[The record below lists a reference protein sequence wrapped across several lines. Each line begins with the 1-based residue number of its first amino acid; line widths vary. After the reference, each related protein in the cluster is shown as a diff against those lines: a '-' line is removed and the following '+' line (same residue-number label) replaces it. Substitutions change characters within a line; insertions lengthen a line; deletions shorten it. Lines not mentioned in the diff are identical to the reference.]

1 MSALDTVL
9 VGLVVLPSVAGA
21 VLLGTGRP
29 ADRWAFPL
37 GIGVAVVTLGLAM
50 AAAVGRPELS
60 GGFLAGIPA
69 GLRVDGLSAVLVLTV
84 TAVLPAVLV
93 FAAGDLPRDGTRAR
107 FVGLMLL
114 FAAAMLVT
122 VTATTL
128 LTLLMAWEVMG
139 ATSYA
144 LIGFRWHETRR
155 ATSGAVAF
163 LTTRAGDLGL
173 YVAAGAALAGG
184 AGGLSLD
191 ALADLPSGWV
201 DVTAAGVVL
210 AALGKSAQLPFS
222 FWLSRAMDGPSPVSA
237 MLHSA
242 TMVAAGA
249 YLLLRLQPLLAT
261 TGWAATLVVWAGA
274 ATALLLGAVAVV
286 QRELK
291 QLLAASTC
299 AQIGFMVVAA
309 GAGGVTAGAAHLV
322 AHAAT
327 KSLLFLAAGAW
338 LTVVGTER
346 LAALRGVGG
355 RWPVVGTTFVVGA
368 AALAGLA
375 PLSLWASKDRI
386 LAAALHTSTPLYLT
400 GLAATA
406 VSAAYAS
413 RAAVFV
419 LGRPTPGTGTTGGS
433 TGDGSPRDTG
443 SAHTGSPAGTEAG
456 RPPASIGGMRPALQA
471 PLVPLAAAAAGLGAF
486 AVPGVWSAFTG
497 FTATGGMGITPR
509 WWEYLASALLAL
521 GAVGAVAV
529 VVRRIGDVPG
539 QARLADWLGLERV
552 AVNGFATPVLRG
564 AHAAAAFDDR
574 VVAGAV
580 RAVAGLARA
589 LSRLATTRGERG
601 VEAGVR
607 AVTAGAR
614 TLGGLARRPQ
624 TGQLH
629 QYYAQAVVLLAA
641 LALLLAVLSAVPE

>member
-1 MSALDTVL
+1 MSAMTAVL
-9 VGLVVLPSVAGA
+9 VGLVVLPSVTGA

-37 GIGVAVVTLGLAM
+37 GIGVAVVALGLAV

-60 GGFLAGIPA
+60 DGFLAGIPA
-69 GLRVDGLSAVLVLTV
+69 GLRVDGLSAVLVVTV
-84 TAVLPAVLV
+84 TAVLLAVLV

-163 LTTRAGDLGL
+163 LTTRAADLGL

-191 ALADLPSGWV
+191 ALADLPAGWV

-249 YLLLRLQPLLAT
+249 YLLLRLHPLLSA
-261 TGWAATLVVWAGA
+261 TGWATTLVVWAGV

-299 AQIGFMVVAA
+299 AQ
-309 GAGGVTAGAAHLV
+309 
-322 AHAAT
+322 
-327 KSLLFLAAGAW
+327 
-338 LTVVGTER
+338 VG
-346 LAALRGVGG
+346 
-355 RWPVVGTTFVVGA
+355 
-368 AALAGLA
+368 
-375 PLSLWASKDRI
+375 
-386 LAAALHTSTPLYLT
+386 
-400 GLAATA
+400 
-406 VSAAYAS
+406 
-413 RAAVFV
+413 
-419 LGRPTPGTGTTGGS
+419 
-433 TGDGSPRDTG
+433 
-443 SAHTGSPAGTEAG
+443 
-456 RPPASIGGMRPALQA
+456 
-471 PLVPLAAAAAGLGAF
+471 
-486 AVPGVWSAFTG
+486 
-497 FTATGGMGITPR
+497 
-509 WWEYLASALLAL
+509 
-521 GAVGAVAV
+521 
-529 VVRRIGDVPG
+529 
-539 QARLADWLGLERV
+539 
-552 AVNGFATPVLRG
+552 
-564 AHAAAAFDDR
+564 
-574 VVAGAV
+574 
-580 RAVAGLARA
+580 
-589 LSRLATTRGERG
+589 
-601 VEAGVR
+601 
-607 AVTAGAR
+607 
-614 TLGGLARRPQ
+614 
-624 TGQLH
+624 
-629 QYYAQAVVLLAA
+629 
-641 LALLLAVLSAVPE
+641 